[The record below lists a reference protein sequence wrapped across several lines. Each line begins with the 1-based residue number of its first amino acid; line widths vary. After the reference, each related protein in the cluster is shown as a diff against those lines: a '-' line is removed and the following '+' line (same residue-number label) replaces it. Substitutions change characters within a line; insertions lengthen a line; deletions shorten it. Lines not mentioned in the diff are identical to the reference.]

1 MGKHSDFRISS
12 LQVVDA
18 WRILQFN
25 RKTEKYFKEF
35 IWVFFCRGEG
45 AATRGLPWLRYGS
58 HYLVVEICHRWTLL
72 SATRSFQ
79 VGKKNFENQ
88 QKHQK
93 RRSACVVQGDF
104 GKVELNNIRNDGG
117 NSQRLS
123 VLSVRRDQF
132 ETRSIRNKPPGGYFK
147 NFWVGMCRWDPGTL
161 NLYQS

>member
-1 MGKHSDFRISS
+1 MSF
-12 LQVVDA
+12 
-18 WRILQFN
+18 
-25 RKTEKYFKEF
+25 
-35 IWVFFCRGEG
+35 
-45 AATRGLPWLRYGS
+45 
-58 HYLVVEICHRWTLL
+58 LL
-72 SATRSFQ
+72 SGGGCGYTWATLTKVWVALPCGRNLSSVDIAKWDPKFS
-79 VGKKNFENQ
+79 GWKKNFENR

-147 NFWVGMCRWDPGTL
+147 NFWVGMCRWDPGTI